1 MESIKNAKTLYLIG
15 LSVFILGCTI
25 VLLSR
30 FTAKKPF
37 SAPPVQY
44 SIDEEPVLP
53 SEPGTIDSYVYTNE
67 VASSWTKE
75 QGEAWFTP
83 PEGKQLEQLENSND
97 ILVKR
102 ILESA
107 P

>member
-1 MESIKNAKTLYLIG
+1 MESIKNAKLLYLIG
-15 LSVFILGCTI
+15 LSVFIPVCALFLLG
-25 VLLSR
+25 R

-37 SAPPVQY
+37 TPPSVQY
-44 SIDEEPVLP
+44 SIEEEPFLP
-53 SEPGTIDSYVYTNE
+53 SEPGVSDSYVYTNE

-75 QGEAWFTP
+75 QGETWFTP